1 MSENPSH
8 VEGYRET
15 KAARAAERHDQ
26 ASAVWD
32 EVEAE
37 RREIEERTAK
47 LRAIK
52 LARESAG
59 S

>member
-8 VEGYRET
+8 VQGYRET

-26 ASAVWD
+26 ANAVWA

-37 RREIEERTAK
+37 RRGVEERTAK
-47 LRAIK
+47 LRAMR
-52 LARESAG
+52 LARDNAG